1 MPRNRSVYAP
11 RREPV
16 QVDWTKQLEE
26 SDRARAEEARV
37 QQAAL
42 DNAAEFHHPTDPLM
56 QLVERLYALEQRVEA
71 LESKGTPC
79 PTS

>member
-11 RREPV
+11 RREPA
-16 QVDWTKQLEE
+16 QVDWQKQLQE

-42 DNAAEFHHPTDPLM
+42 DAAAEFHSPKDPLM
-56 QLVERLYALEQRVEA
+56 QLIERVFALEQSVAELKSERSA
-71 LESKGTPC
+71 
-79 PTS
+79 